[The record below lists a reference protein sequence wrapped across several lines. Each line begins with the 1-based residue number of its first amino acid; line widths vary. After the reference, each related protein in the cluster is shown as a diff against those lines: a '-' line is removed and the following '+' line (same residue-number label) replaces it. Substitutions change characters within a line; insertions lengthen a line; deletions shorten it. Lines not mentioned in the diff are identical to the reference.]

1 MLHPERLVVVC
12 KKTFQGPQDYEHRK
26 SIIEPRFTFASLG
39 ARARQYHAASGGV
52 PIAFTDPSCYD
63 GRSIED

>member
-1 MLHPERLVVVC
+1 MLHLERLVVVC
-12 KKTFQGPQDYEHRK
+12 KKIFQSPQDHEHRK
-26 SIIEPRFTFASLG
+26 SIIEPRFTFAR
-39 ARARQYHAASGGV
+39 ARARQYHEASGRV